1 MSKDGLVRLPSRI
14 GLRARALA
22 GRGTR
27 VWFAALVIGSLP
39 FSAVPATGP
48 RPAAASADA
57 VTISNVRVEVK
68 TADIGSYKGN
78 KYLRVHFT
86 TTPNESIAPK
96 MYVRI
101 RGVVKVGGQ
110 TLSDEIT
117 SSGQLDKLAVGQSKA
132 NFSPLFMSKGLP
144 ANPETCEFTFWLVK
158 ILEKRGSTL
167 GTYCWNGNSV
177 RPGACRE

>member
-1 MSKDGLVRLPSRI
+1 MVKDGSVSFPSRI
-14 GLRARALA
+14 ELRASAFA
-22 GRGTR
+22 GRGMR

-39 FSAVPATGP
+39 LSALAATGP
-48 RPAAASADA
+48 RPKAPAADA

-68 TADIGSYKGN
+68 TADIWSYKGN

-86 TTPNESIAPK
+86 VTPNESIAPK
-96 MYVRI
+96 LYVRL

-110 TLSDEIT
+110 TLTDEIN

-144 ANPETCEFTFWLVK
+144 GNPESCEFTFWLVK
-158 ILEKRGSTL
+158 ILDKRGSTL
-167 GTYCWNGNSV
+167 GTFCWNGNSV
-177 RPGACRE
+177 RSGPCRE

>member
-1 MSKDGLVRLPSRI
+1 MAKDGSVRLPSRI
-14 GLRARALA
+14 ELRASALG
-22 GRGTR
+22 GRKMR
-27 VWFAALVIGSLP
+27 VWFASVVVASLP

-48 RPAAASADA
+48 RHAATAEAI
-57 VTISNVRVEVK
+57 TISNVRVEVK

-96 MYVRI
+96 MYVRL

-110 TLSDEIT
+110 TLTDEIN
-117 SSGQLDKLAVGQSKA
+117 SSGQLAQLAVGESKA
-132 NFSPLFMSKGLP
+132 TFSPLFMGKGLP
-144 ANPETCEFTFWLVK
+144 ANPESCEFTFWLVK

-167 GTYCWNGNSV
+167 GTFCWNGNGV
-177 RPGACRE
+177 KPGPCRE